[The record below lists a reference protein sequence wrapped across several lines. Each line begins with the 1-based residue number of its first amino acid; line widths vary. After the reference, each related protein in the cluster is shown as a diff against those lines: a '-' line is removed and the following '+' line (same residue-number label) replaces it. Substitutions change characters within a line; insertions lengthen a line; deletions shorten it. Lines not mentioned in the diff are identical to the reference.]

1 MDILVFASEQW
12 ILVTV
17 LVSLIMLYFWNEKRR
32 SGQSIS
38 THEAT
43 RLINSD
49 TAVLI
54 DIREA
59 NEFKTGHIANAIN
72 MPYTKMKN
80 NLSQFDV
87 QPDKTVIL
95 VDKLGTHTAAI
106 GRELVKAGRQVC
118 RLEGGMSEWQNQK
131 LPVVK

>member
-12 ILVTV
+12 LLVTV
-17 LVSLIMLYFWNEKRR
+17 LACLIMLYFWNEKRK
-32 SGQSIS
+32 SGKSVS

-43 RLINSD
+43 RMINSE

-54 DIREA
+54 DMRDA
-59 NEFKTGHIANAIN
+59 NEFKAGHIANAVN
-72 MPYTKMKN
+72 MPYTKMKDN
-80 NLSQFDV
+80 VSQIDV
-87 QPDKTVIL
+87 PSDKIVIL
-95 VDKLGTHTAAI
+95 VDKLGTHTAAV